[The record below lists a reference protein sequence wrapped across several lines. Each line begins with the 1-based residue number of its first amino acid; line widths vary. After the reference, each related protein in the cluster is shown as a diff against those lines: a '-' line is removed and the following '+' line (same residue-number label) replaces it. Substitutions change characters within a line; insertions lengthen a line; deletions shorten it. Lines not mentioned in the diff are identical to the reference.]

1 MPGCCRLADE
11 GVNIIIAADGIPN
24 EEHTGENTFLGID
37 NEPITFQGGF
47 PTIYTEDGSLET
59 ALFPSGYASWS
70 TVYVNGLTNVLA
82 TIQEGSR
89 TLPVCGTLESS
100 NIKVVALN
108 LTFYESLTQD
118 EGIARLLSR
127 TLGVLPGECPSRQ
140 IIELG
145 IEQEGN
151 NLSIRSDEDDV
162 NTGVAALDSMNVVEG
177 SARKANN
184 LVHVD
189 RGTAVIDL
197 ATPWQLP
204 GLILSLLGIA
214 GAALLSRIRG

>member
-1 MPGCCRLADE
+1 M
-11 GVNIIIAADGIPN
+11 
-24 EEHTGENTFLGID
+24 
-37 NEPITFQGGF
+37 
-47 PTIYTEDGSLET
+47 
-59 ALFPSGYASWS
+59 
-70 TVYVNGLTNVLA
+70 YVNGLTNVLA
-82 TIQEGSR
+82 TIREGSR
-89 TLPVCGTLESS
+89 TLPVCGTLANS

-118 EGIARLLSR
+118 EGIAQLLSR

-145 IEQEGN
+145 IEQKGTS
-151 NLSIRSDEDDV
+151 LSIRSDEDDA

-177 SARKANN
+177 SARKVND

-189 RGTAVIDL
+189 RGTTVIDF
-197 ATPWQLP
+197 AAPWQLP

-214 GAALLSRIRG
+214 GAAMLSRRRG